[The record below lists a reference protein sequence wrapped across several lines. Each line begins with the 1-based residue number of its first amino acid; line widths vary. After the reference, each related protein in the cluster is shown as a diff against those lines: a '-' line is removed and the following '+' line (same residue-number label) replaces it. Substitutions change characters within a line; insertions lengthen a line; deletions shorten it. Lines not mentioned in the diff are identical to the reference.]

1 MTQLTNAD
9 IEKRLIGRGAKPKP
23 LTVRRTKPK
32 ISVLRPQIAN
42 FYCGAPGGLVSQAQ
56 AVAALQAPIAP
67 SAPAPPPAPSAP
79 AKKFAVVK
87 TEPTNKNAPIGA
99 RAPPAGTKTDRPAVG
114 KLKLSASFEEQ
125 LSKALQGKG
134 FSIKNVKD
142 FIKGRPAGVYPPK
155 VRKFIATRGKFM
167 IMGVS
172 VVRQPLSAAITRAI
186 NVLSLGKVAKSM
198 KQLNIDKLRH
208 LYVVLDIMDPRTNR
222 MSSWMI
228 EKNETITV
236 AEHSDAGHI
245 GHETLDLGA
254 PKEHLDVGG
263 LFGLLHAEDAN
274 INVYDSVKAN
284 CQDFAAHVLKI
295 LGLWNASVSKFVK
308 QDLTKLITPFYRKA
322 SKAITDAGSRL
333 SILYEGAGESC
344 GGCAGACGGKITQD
358 SADLSRL
365 TYSNAEYTM
374 GMREITA
381 ERSRYA
387 Y

>member
-1 MTQLTNAD
+1 VNTN
-9 IEKRLIGRGAKPKP
+9 
-23 LTVRRTKPK
+23 
-32 ISVLRPQIAN
+32 
-42 FYCGAPGGLVSQAQ
+42 
-56 AVAALQAPIAP
+56 
-67 SAPAPPPAPSAP
+67 
-79 AKKFAVVK
+79 
-87 TEPTNKNAPIGA
+87 PTNTSAPIGA
-99 RAPPAGTKTDRPAVG
+99 RAPKEGAKEAPRERKKLQLDPSFQAFLDNQFNQKAATAKAAAEAEKAKKAKEAAEAAG
-114 KLKLSASFEEQ
+114 S
-125 LSKALQGKG
+125 G

-254 PKEHLDVGG
+254 PKEHLDVAG
-263 LFGLLHAEDAN
+263 LFGTLHAEDAKIN
-274 INVYDSVKAN
+274 IYDSVKAN